1 MHRLVSRVSLFWGN
15 WICPTVT
22 TWLDFFPCSGRSP
35 LSQVLDI
42 FWTFICPLLFLL
54 LCLKETFHRFYH
66 LSIKLCSR
74 SPWLDFKFRFCVT
87 KVPNSPPPLLS
98 AFYDIDA
105 SATEHWHLQPQESL
119 LCLRLKCAEG
129 KPQSTHIS
137 VDCQVWFT
145 AHNLLWD

>member
-1 MHRLVSRVSLFWGN
+1 M
-15 WICPTVT
+15 T
-22 TWLDFFPCSGRSP
+22 TWLDFFHALADPHYLKFETYFG
-35 LSQVLDI
+35 
-42 FWTFICPLLFLL
+42 LLFVL
-54 LCLKETFHRFYH
+54 FYFFYCASKRH
-66 LSIKLCSR
+66 FTDFITLSIELCSR
-74 SPWLDFKFRFCVT
+74 SPWLDFMFRFCVT
-87 KVPNSPPPLLS
+87 NVPNSPPPLLS

-129 KPQSTHIS
+129 QPQSMHIS